1 MGGQEYCDNGK
12 ISSGNNDK
20 GEPVKVEDPQLNH
33 IQLIALKKSFA
44 VLGKI
49 DSGDFF
55 YLFFLAVTHLPCFS
69 FATHLKGRNNEA
81 P

>member
-20 GEPVKVEDPQLNH
+20 GEPVKVEDPHLNH
-33 IQLIALKKSFA
+33 IQLIALKKREFCSSW
-44 VLGKI
+44 KNC
-49 DSGDFF
+49 F

>member
-33 IQLIALKKSFA
+33 IQLIALKKESFA

-55 YLFFLAVTHLPCFS
+55 TFSSLLSLTFPAFLLP
-69 FATHLKGRNNEA
+69 
-81 P
+81 PI